1 MSGSPYVHVIM
12 PVGSDLFAM
21 EKKKAIADGAA
32 RAGFEIRFPDYL
44 PLKPTFKIS
53 ELIAE
58 ILGADCVIADLSHER
73 PSCYYELGI
82 AEALG
87 KRVYLVAKTG
97 TPIHQSAARSMVRY
111 YVDIADLAK
120 SVEQVLK
127 SEPRPHTVTP
137 QPE

>member
-12 PVGSDLFAM
+12 PVGSDLFAA
-21 EKKKAIADGAA
+21 EKKRAIADGAA
-32 RAGFEIRFPDYL
+32 RAGFEVRFPDYL

-53 ELIAE
+53 ELITE
-58 ILGADCVIADLSHER
+58 IREADYVIADLSYER

-87 KRVYLVAKTG
+87 KRVHLVAKTG
-97 TPIHQSAARSMVRY
+97 TPIHQSAARSLVRY

-120 SVEQVLK
+120 SIEQAL
-127 SEPRPHTVTP
+127 RP
-137 QPE
+137 